1 MIKPVMIKRLAT
13 ALMAL
18 LLVGMAAPAPAADDP
33 TAVVRDTAERVL
45 HSLRTE
51 RARYQDDQALFQLVR
66 DVVFPRIDRERTAQ
80 WVLGANWRTATP
92 AQREQFIAEFS
103 DLLLRT
109 YGTALRQ
116 YDSEKLNYLPTQA
129 AAGADRVTVRT
140 EIIRPDGPK
149 VSVDYLLTNRSGEW
163 KVYDIIIE
171 NVSMVVTYRSEYAAI
186 IKRDGMDGLLKQ
198 LADRNRSVNS

>member
-1 MIKPVMIKRLAT
+1 MVKRFA
-13 ALMAL
+13 AAL
-18 LLVGMAAPAPAADDP
+18 LGLALSGTTLLVSAADDP
-33 TAVVRDTAERVL
+33 AAVVRNTAERVL
-45 HSLRTE
+45 DSLRSD
-51 RARYQDDQALFQLVR
+51 RARYQDDHALFQLVR
-66 DVVFPRIDRERTAQ
+66 EVVFPRLDRERTAQ

-116 YDSEKLNYLPTQA
+116 YDSEKLNYLPAQA
-129 AAGADRVTVRT
+129 PPGADRVTVRT

-163 KVYDIIIE
+163 KVYDVIIE
-171 NVSMVVTYRSEYAAI
+171 NVSLVVTYRSEYSAI

-198 LADRNRSVNS
+198 LADRNRSANS

>member
-1 MIKPVMIKRLAT
+1 MIRRFA
-13 ALMAL
+13 AAL
-18 LLVGMAAPAPAADDP
+18 LGLALSGTTLLVSAADDP
-33 TAVVRDTAERVL
+33 ATVVRNTAERVL
-45 HSLRTE
+45 DSLRSD
-51 RARYQDDQALFQLVR
+51 RARYQDDHALFQLVR
-66 DVVFPRIDRERTAQ
+66 EVVFPRLDRERTAQ

-116 YDSEKLNYLPTQA
+116 YDSEKLNYLPAQA
-129 AAGADRVTVRT
+129 PAGADRVTVRT

-163 KVYDIIIE
+163 KVYDVIIE
-171 NVSMVVTYRSEYAAI
+171 NVSLVVTYRSEYSAI

-198 LADRNRSVNS
+198 LADRNRSSNS

>member
-1 MIKPVMIKRLAT
+1 MVKRIAT
-13 ALMAL
+13 AMLGL
-18 LLVGMAAPAPAADDP
+18 LLAGTACLAPAADDP
-33 TAVVRDTAERVL
+33 AGVVRDTAERVL
-45 HSLRTE
+45 DSLRSDP
-51 RARYQDDQALFQLVR
+51 ALYKDDHALFQMVR
-66 DVVFPRIDRERTAQ
+66 EVVFPRLDRERTAQ

-116 YDSEKLNYLPTQA
+116 YDSEKLNYLPAQA
-129 AAGADRVTVRT
+129 PEGADRVTVRT

-149 VSVDYLLTNRSGEW
+149 VSVDYLLTDRSGEW
-163 KVYDIIIE
+163 KVYDVIIE
-171 NVSMVVTYRSEYAAI
+171 NVSLVVTYRSEYSAI

-198 LADRNRSVNS
+198 LADRNRSANS

>member
-1 MIKPVMIKRLAT
+1 MVKRFA
-13 ALMAL
+13 AAL
-18 LLVGMAAPAPAADDP
+18 LGLVLSGTTLLVSAADDP
-33 TAVVRDTAERVL
+33 AAVVRDTAERVL
-45 HSLRTE
+45 DSLRSD

-66 DVVFPRIDRERTAQ
+66 DVVFPRLDRERTAQ

-116 YDSEKLNYLPTQA
+116 YDSEKLNYLPAQVP
-129 AAGADRVTVRT
+129 AGADRVTERT

-163 KVYDIIIE
+163 KVYDVIIE
-171 NVSMVVTYRSEYAAI
+171 NVSLVVTYRSEYSAI

-198 LADRNRSVNS
+198 LADRNRSANS

>member
-1 MIKPVMIKRLAT
+1 MMKRFA
-13 ALMAL
+13 AAL
-18 LLVGMAAPAPAADDP
+18 LGLVLSGTTLLVSAADDP
-33 TAVVRDTAERVL
+33 AAVVRDTAERVL
-45 HSLRTE
+45 DSLRSD
-51 RARYQDDQALFQLVR
+51 RARYQDDHALFQLVR
-66 DVVFPRIDRERTAQ
+66 DVVFPRLDRERTAQ

-116 YDSEKLNYLPTQA
+116 YDSEKLNYLPAQVP
-129 AAGADRVTVRT
+129 AGADRVTVRT

-163 KVYDIIIE
+163 KVYDVIIE
-171 NVSMVVTYRSEYAAI
+171 NVSLVVTYRSEYSAI

-198 LADRNRSVNS
+198 RADRNRSANS

>member
-1 MIKPVMIKRLAT
+1 MIKRFAAAVLA
-13 ALMAL
+13 LV
-18 LLVGMAAPAPAADDP
+18 LVGIAPQAPAQDDP

-45 HSLRTE
+45 NSLRTD
-51 RARYQDDQALFQLVR
+51 RARYQDDKALFQLVR
-66 DVVFPRIDRERTAQ
+66 QVVFPRIDRERTAQ

-92 AQREQFIAEFS
+92 AQREQFINEFS

-116 YDSEKLNYLPTQA
+116 YHSETLNYLPTQA

-163 KVYDIIIE
+163 KVYDVIIE

>member
-1 MIKPVMIKRLAT
+1 MINRLMMAGLSLVLMSAT
-13 ALMAL
+13 MVARAT
-18 LLVGMAAPAPAADDP
+18 DDP
-33 TAVVRDTAERVL
+33 TAVVRETAERVL
-45 HSLRTE
+45 DSLRSD
-51 RARYQDDQALFQLVR
+51 RARYRDDRALFGLVR
-66 DVVFPRIDRERTAQ
+66 EVVFPRLDRERTAQ

-92 AQREQFIAEFS
+92 AQRGQFVEEFS

-116 YDSEKLNYLPTQA
+116 YDSEKLNFLPARA

-163 KVYDIIIE
+163 KVYDVIIE
-171 NVSMVVTYRSEYAAI
+171 NVSLVVTYRSEYSAI

-198 LADRNRSVNS
+198 LADRNRSSNS

>member
-1 MIKPVMIKRLAT
+1 MIKRFTT
-13 ALMAL
+13 ALLAV
-18 LLVGMAAPAPAADDP
+18 LLVGTAQLSAAADDP

-45 HSLRTE
+45 HSLRTD

-66 DVVFPRIDRERTAQ
+66 EVVFPRIDRERTAQ

>member
-1 MIKPVMIKRLAT
+1 M
-13 ALMAL
+13 
-18 LLVGMAAPAPAADDP
+18 
-33 TAVVRDTAERVL
+33 
-45 HSLRTE
+45 RTD

-66 DVVFPRIDRERTAQ
+66 DVVFPRIDQERTAQ

-92 AQREQFIAEFS
+92 AQREQFINEFS

-129 AAGADRVTVRT
+129 PTGADRVTVRT

-163 KVYDIIIE
+163 KVYRRHHRE
-171 NVSMVVTYRSEYAAI
+171 RQRG
-186 IKRDGMDGLLKQ
+186 RDVPLRVLGHHQARRHGRFAKQ
-198 LADRNRSVNS
+198 LADRNRSAELLIDAVDGR

>member
-1 MIKPVMIKRLAT
+1 MIRRFAV
-13 ALMAL
+13 AL
-18 LLVGMAAPAPAADDP
+18 LGLALSGTTMLVSAADDP
-33 TAVVRDTAERVL
+33 AAVVRNTAERVL
-45 HSLRTE
+45 DSLRSD
-51 RARYQDDQALFQLVR
+51 RACYQDDHALFQLVR
-66 DVVFPRIDRERTAQ
+66 EVVFPRLDRERTAQ

-116 YDSEKLNYLPTQA
+116 YDSEKLNYLPAQA
-129 AAGADRVTVRT
+129 PAGADRVTVRT

-163 KVYDIIIE
+163 KVYDVIIE
-171 NVSMVVTYRSEYAAI
+171 NVSLVVTYRSEYSAI

-198 LADRNRSVNS
+198 LSDRNRNANS

>member
-1 MIKPVMIKRLAT
+1 MIKRFA
-13 ALMAL
+13 AAL
-18 LLVGMAAPAPAADDP
+18 LGLALSGTTMLVSAADDP
-33 TAVVRDTAERVL
+33 AAVVRNTAERVL
-45 HSLRTE
+45 DSLRSD
-51 RARYQDDQALFQLVR
+51 RARYQDDHALFALVR
-66 DVVFPRIDRERTAQ
+66 EVVFPRLDRERTAQ

-116 YDSEKLNYLPTQA
+116 YDSEKLNYLPAQA
-129 AAGADRVTVRT
+129 PAGADRVTVRT

-163 KVYDIIIE
+163 KVYDVIIE
-171 NVSMVVTYRSEYAAI
+171 NVSLVVTYRSEYSAI

-198 LADRNRSVNS
+198 LSERNRSANS

>member
-1 MIKPVMIKRLAT
+1 MIKRFAT
-13 ALMAL
+13 AFMAL
-18 LLVGMAAPAPAADDP
+18 LLVGMVPTAPAAEDP

-45 HSLRTE
+45 DSLRSD

-66 DVVFPRIDRERTAQ
+66 EVVFPRIDRERTAQ
-80 WVLGANWRTATP
+80 WVLGANWRAATP
-92 AQREQFIAEFS
+92 AQREQFINEFS

-129 AAGADRVTVRT
+129 PAGADRVTVRT

-149 VSVDYLLTNRSGEW
+149 VSVDYQLTNRSGEW
-163 KVYDIIIE
+163 KVYDVIIE

-198 LADRNRSVNS
+198 LAERNRAIKNS

>member
-1 MIKPVMIKRLAT
+1 MIKRLMT

-18 LLVGMAAPAPAADDP
+18 WLVGVAPLAPAAEDP
-33 TAVVRDTAERVL
+33 TAVVRDTAEKVL
-45 HSLRTE
+45 NSLRTD

-66 DVVFPRIDRERTAQ
+66 DVVFPRIDQERTAQ

-92 AQREQFIAEFS
+92 AQREQFINEFS

-198 LADRNRSVNS
+198 LADRNRSLNS

>member
-1 MIKPVMIKRLAT
+1 MVKRIAT
-13 ALMAL
+13 AMLGL
-18 LLVGMAAPAPAADDP
+18 LLAGTAMPDARRPMIPPRWCAIPPSGCSTACAATGPA
-33 TAVVRDTAERVL
+33 T
-45 HSLRTE
+45 RTTTPCS
-51 RARYQDDQALFQLVR
+51 RLVR
-66 DVVFPRIDRERTAQ
+66 DVVFPRLDRERTAQ

-116 YDSEKLNYLPTQA
+116 YDSEKLNYLPAQA
-129 AAGADRVTVRT
+129 PAGADRVTVRT

-163 KVYDIIIE
+163 KVYDVIIE
-171 NVSMVVTYRSEYAAI
+171 NVSLVVTYRSEYSAI

-198 LADRNRSVNS
+198 LADRNRSANS

>member
-1 MIKPVMIKRLAT
+1 MVKPVMIKQLASL
-13 ALMAL
+13 LMAL
-18 LLVGMAAPAPAADDP
+18 LLVAVALPAPAADDP

-45 HSLRTE
+45 HSLRTD

-66 DVVFPRIDRERTAQ
+66 EVVFPRIDRERTAQ

>member
-1 MIKPVMIKRLAT
+1 MINRLMMAGLSLVLMSAT
-13 ALMAL
+13 MVARAT
-18 LLVGMAAPAPAADDP
+18 DDP
-33 TAVVRDTAERVL
+33 TAVVRETAERVL
-45 HSLRTE
+45 DSLRSD
-51 RARYQDDQALFQLVR
+51 RARYRDDRALFGLVR
-66 DVVFPRIDRERTAQ
+66 EVVFPRLDRERTAQ

-92 AQREQFIAEFS
+92 AQRGQFVEEFS

-116 YDSEKLNYLPTQA
+116 YDSEKLNFLPARA

-163 KVYDIIIE
+163 KVYDVIIE
-171 NVSMVVTYRSEYAAI
+171 NVSLVVTYRSEYSAI
-186 IKRDGMDGLLKQ
+186 IKRDGIVGLLKQ
-198 LADRNRSVNS
+198 LADRNRSSNS

>member
-1 MIKPVMIKRLAT
+1 MVKRFA
-13 ALMAL
+13 AAL
-18 LLVGMAAPAPAADDP
+18 LGLVLSGTTLLVSAADDP
-33 TAVVRDTAERVL
+33 AAVVRDTAERVL
-45 HSLRTE
+45 DSLRSD

-66 DVVFPRIDRERTAQ
+66 DVVFPRLDRERTAQ

-116 YDSEKLNYLPTQA
+116 YDSEKLNYLPAQVP
-129 AAGADRVTVRT
+129 AGADRVTVRT

-163 KVYDIIIE
+163 KVYDVIIE
-171 NVSMVVTYRSEYAAI
+171 NVSLVVTYRSEYSAI

-198 LADRNRSVNS
+198 LADRNRSANS

>member
-1 MIKPVMIKRLAT
+1 MVKRIA
-13 ALMAL
+13 MAL
-18 LLVGMAAPAPAADDP
+18 LGLILTGTHLAAGAAEDP

-45 HSLRTE
+45 DSLRND
-51 RARYQDDQALFQLVR
+51 RARYQDDHELFALVR
-66 DVVFPRIDRERTAQ
+66 EVVFPRLDRERTAQ

-92 AQREQFIAEFS
+92 DQREQFIHEFS

-116 YDSEKLNYLPTQA
+116 YDSETLRYLPAQA
-129 AAGADRVTVRT
+129 PAGADRVTVRT

-163 KVYDIIIE
+163 KVYDVIIE
-171 NVSMVVTYRSEYAAI
+171 NVSMVVTYRSEYSAI
-186 IKRDGMDGLLKQ
+186 IKRNGMDGLLKQ
-198 LADRNRSVNS
+198 LSERNRSANS

>member
-1 MIKPVMIKRLAT
+1 MIKRFAAAVV
-13 ALMAL
+13 ALV
-18 LLVGMAAPAPAADDP
+18 LVSVTLQAPAQDDP

-45 HSLRTE
+45 HSLRSE
-51 RARYQDDQALFQLVR
+51 RARYQDDKALFQLVR
-66 DVVFPRIDRERTAQ
+66 EVVFPRIDRERTAQ

-92 AQREQFIAEFS
+92 AQREQFVNEFS

-116 YDSEKLNYLPTQA
+116 YDSETLNYLPEQA
-129 AAGADRVTVRT
+129 PAGADRVTVRT

-149 VSVDYLLTNRSGEW
+149 VSVDYQLTNRSGEW
-163 KVYDIIIE
+163 KVYDVIIE

-198 LADRNRSVNS
+198 LSERNRSLNS

>member
-1 MIKPVMIKRLAT
+1 MIKRFAT

-18 LLVGMAAPAPAADDP
+18 LLVGMVAPAPAADDP

-45 HSLRTE
+45 NSLRTD
-51 RARYQDDQALFQLVR
+51 RARYQDDKALFQLVR
-66 DVVFPRIDRERTAQ
+66 EVVFPRIDRERTAQ

-92 AQREQFIAEFS
+92 AQREQFINEFS

-116 YDSEKLNYLPTQA
+116 YDSEKLNYLPVQA
-129 AAGADRVTVRT
+129 PAGADRVTVRT

-149 VSVDYLLTNRSGEW
+149 VSVDYQLTNRSGEW
-163 KVYDIIIE
+163 KVYDVIIE

-198 LADRNRSVNS
+198 LAERNRAIKNS

>member
-1 MIKPVMIKRLAT
+1 MIKRFAT

-18 LLVGMAAPAPAADDP
+18 LLVGMVAPAPAADDP

-45 HSLRTE
+45 NSLRTD
-51 RARYQDDQALFQLVR
+51 RARYQDDKALFQLVR
-66 DVVFPRIDRERTAQ
+66 EVVFPRIDRERTAQ

-92 AQREQFIAEFS
+92 AQREQFINEFS

-116 YDSEKLNYLPTQA
+116 YDSEKLNYLPVQA
-129 AAGADRVTVRT
+129 PAGADRVTVRT

-163 KVYDIIIE
+163 KVYDVIIE

-186 IKRDGMDGLLKQ
+186 IKRNGMDGLLKQ
-198 LADRNRSVNS
+198 LAERNRSVNS

>member
-1 MIKPVMIKRLAT
+1 MVKHIVA
-13 ALMAL
+13 AL
-18 LLVGMAAPAPAADDP
+18 LGLALTGTTLVASAAEDPA
-33 TAVVRDTAERVL
+33 AVVRDTAERVL
-45 HSLRTE
+45 DCLRSD
-51 RARYQDDQALFQLVR
+51 RARYQNDHALFALVR
-66 DVVFPRIDRERTAQ
+66 QVVFPRLDRERTAQ

-116 YDSEKLNYLPTQA
+116 YDSETLNYLPAQA
-129 AAGADRVTVRT
+129 PAGADRVTVRT

-163 KVYDIIIE
+163 KVYDVIIE
-171 NVSMVVTYRSEYAAI
+171 NVSLVVTYRSEYAAI

-198 LADRNRSVNS
+198 LAERNRSANS

>member
-1 MIKPVMIKRLAT
+1 MIKRLMT

-18 LLVGMAAPAPAADDP
+18 WLVGVAPLAPAAEDP
-33 TAVVRDTAERVL
+33 TAVVRDTAEKVL
-45 HSLRTE
+45 NSLRTD

-66 DVVFPRIDRERTAQ
+66 DVVFPRIDQERTAQ

-92 AQREQFIAEFS
+92 AQREQFINEFS

-116 YDSEKLNYLPTQA
+116 YDSEKLNYLSTQA

-198 LADRNRSVNS
+198 LADRNRSLNS

>member
-1 MIKPVMIKRLAT
+1 MIKRFAT
-13 ALMAL
+13 AFMAL
-18 LLVGMAAPAPAADDP
+18 LLVGMVPTAPAADDP

-45 HSLRTE
+45 DSLRSD

-66 DVVFPRIDRERTAQ
+66 EVVFPRIDRERTAQ

-92 AQREQFIAEFS
+92 AQREQFINEFS

-129 AAGADRVTVRT
+129 PAGADRVTVRT

-149 VSVDYLLTNRSGEW
+149 VSVDYQLTNRSGEW
-163 KVYDIIIE
+163 KVYDVIIE

-198 LADRNRSVNS
+198 LAERNRAIKNS

>member
-1 MIKPVMIKRLAT
+1 MIKRFAT
-13 ALMAL
+13 AFMAL
-18 LLVGMAAPAPAADDP
+18 LLVGMVPTAPAADDP
-33 TAVVRDTAERVL
+33 TAVVRATAERVL
-45 HSLRTE
+45 DSLRSD

-66 DVVFPRIDRERTAQ
+66 EVVFPRIDRERTAQ

-92 AQREQFIAEFS
+92 AQREQFINEFS

-129 AAGADRVTVRT
+129 PAGADRVTVRT

-149 VSVDYLLTNRSGEW
+149 VSVDYQLTNRSGEW
-163 KVYDIIIE
+163 KVYDVIIE

-198 LADRNRSVNS
+198 LAERNRAIKNS

>member
-1 MIKPVMIKRLAT
+1 MIRRFAV
-13 ALMAL
+13 AL
-18 LLVGMAAPAPAADDP
+18 LGLALSGTTMLVSAADDP
-33 TAVVRDTAERVL
+33 ATVVRNTAERVL
-45 HSLRTE
+45 DSLRSD
-51 RARYQDDQALFQLVR
+51 RARYQDDHALFQLVR
-66 DVVFPRIDRERTAQ
+66 EVVFPRLDRERTAQ
-80 WVLGANWRTATP
+80 WVLGANWRIATP

-116 YDSEKLNYLPTQA
+116 YDSEKLNYLPAQA
-129 AAGADRVTVRT
+129 PAGADRVTVRT

-163 KVYDIIIE
+163 KVYDVIIE
-171 NVSMVVTYRSEYAAI
+171 NVSLVVTYRSEYSAI

-198 LADRNRSVNS
+198 LADRNRSANS

>member
-1 MIKPVMIKRLAT
+1 MIKRFAAAVV
-13 ALMAL
+13 ALV
-18 LLVGMAAPAPAADDP
+18 LVSVTLQAPAQDDP

-45 HSLRTE
+45 HSLRSE
-51 RARYQDDQALFQLVR
+51 RARYQDDKALFQLVR
-66 DVVFPRIDRERTAQ
+66 EVVFPRIDRERTAQ

-92 AQREQFIAEFS
+92 AQREQFVNEFS

-116 YDSEKLNYLPTQA
+116 YDSETHNSRPGRA
-129 AAGADRVTVRT
+129 PAGPDRVTVRT

-149 VSVDYLLTNRSGEW
+149 VSVDYQLTNRSGEW
-163 KVYDIIIE
+163 KVYDVIIE

-198 LADRNRSVNS
+198 LSERNRSLNS

>member
-1 MIKPVMIKRLAT
+1 MIRRFAV
-13 ALMAL
+13 AL
-18 LLVGMAAPAPAADDP
+18 LGLALSGTTMLVSAADDP
-33 TAVVRDTAERVL
+33 ATVVRNTAERVL
-45 HSLRTE
+45 DSLRSD
-51 RARYQDDQALFQLVR
+51 RARYQDDHALFQLVR
-66 DVVFPRIDRERTAQ
+66 EVVFPRLDRERTAQ

-116 YDSEKLNYLPTQA
+116 YDSEKLNYLPA
-129 AAGADRVTVRT
+129 RAPAGADRVTVRT

-163 KVYDIIIE
+163 KVYDVIIE
-171 NVSMVVTYRSEYAAI
+171 NVSLVVTYRSEYSAI

-198 LADRNRSVNS
+198 LADRNRSANS

>member
-1 MIKPVMIKRLAT
+1 MVKRFA
-13 ALMAL
+13 AAL
-18 LLVGMAAPAPAADDP
+18 LGLALSGTTMLVSAADDP
-33 TAVVRDTAERVL
+33 AAVVRDTAERVL
-45 HSLRTE
+45 DSLRSD
-51 RARYQDDQALFQLVR
+51 RARYQDDHALFQLVR
-66 DVVFPRIDRERTAQ
+66 DVVFPRLDRERTAQ

-116 YDSEKLNYLPTQA
+116 YDSEKLNYLPAQVP
-129 AAGADRVTVRT
+129 AGADRVTVRT

-163 KVYDIIIE
+163 KVYDVIIE
-171 NVSMVVTYRSEYAAI
+171 NVSLVVTYRSEYSAI
-186 IKRDGMDGLLKQ
+186 IKREGMDGLLKQ
-198 LADRNRSVNS
+198 LADRNRSANS